1 MKVSLVVP
9 CYNEE
14 EMLPLTVS
22 ELTRF
27 LDGCVE
33 DKLIDSGSEIIF
45 VDDGSRDS
53 TWQLIAEASE
63 KHARVTGVKLSRN
76 RGHQNAL
83 LAGMEVADGDFI
95 ITIDADLQDDVNVIR
110 DMVKAAEGGAEIV
123 LGVRR
128 RRNTDS
134 FFKRFSAQA
143 FYRFMR
149 MFKVDLVYNHA
160 DFRGMS
166 KRAVNCLREYSEV
179 NLFLRGI
186 VPELGYST
194 MLVYY
199 DRKERAAGETKYPLG
214 KMLAFAWQGITSF
227 STIPLKCLTY
237 GGLLLSFVSLLI
249 VVWALVVRLF
259 TDNTVPGWT
268 STLVP
273 LIFLSGIQLMGMG
286 IIGEYLGKIYL
297 ETKRRPRFFIEKI
310 SGGIGCNGREPR

>member
-1 MKVSLVVP
+1 MKISLVVP

-27 LDGCVE
+27 IDGCVE
-33 DKLIDSGSEIIF
+33 EKLIDSGSEIIF

-63 KHARVTGVKLSRN
+63 KNAGVIGVKLSRN

-83 LAGMEVADGDFI
+83 LAGMEVACGDFI
-95 ITIDADLQDDVNVIR
+95 ITIDADLQDDVNVIK
-110 DMVKAAEGGAEIV
+110 DMVRAAEGGAEIV

-134 FFKRFSAQA
+134 FFKRFSAQT

-166 KRAVNCLREYSEV
+166 KRAVDCLREYSEV

-214 KMLAFAWQGITSF
+214 KMLAFA
-227 STIPLKCLTY
+227 
-237 GGLLLSFVSLLI
+237 
-249 VVWALVVRLF
+249 
-259 TDNTVPGWT
+259 
-268 STLVP
+268 
-273 LIFLSGIQLMGMG
+273 
-286 IIGEYLGKIYL
+286 
-297 ETKRRPRFFIEKI
+297 
-310 SGGIGCNGREPR
+310 